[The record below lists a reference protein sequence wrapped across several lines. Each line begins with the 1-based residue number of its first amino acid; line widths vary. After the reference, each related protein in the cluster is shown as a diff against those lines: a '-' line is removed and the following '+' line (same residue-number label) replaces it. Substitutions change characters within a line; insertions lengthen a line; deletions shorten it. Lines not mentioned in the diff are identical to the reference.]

1 MSGED
6 DDPFDSAAAAHA
18 EGRLDAAAAG
28 YARCLERDPRDSVAM
43 GLLGAVRVA
52 QGSPVE
58 GERLLRAATELDP
71 ADEVAWL
78 NLGIALLALGRP
90 EEALRSIETARA
102 IRPNSAESSV
112 PLAEALLA
120 VGRAEES
127 LRACNEVAAD
137 QPEWRASRFSAAR
150 ALSSLGRRAEA
161 AQVLRGLLARGS
173 DREAAIALRGLL
185 AEDPTPPARLESLRL
200 DAALRPDDPAAS
212 AALAVALGEAGLL
225 EECAERWSLI
235 AAARPEEKEPHF
247 QLGRVLAVT
256 GRREQA
262 VEAIRRAIAISPR
275 DADAWLILSMIHRYR
290 GDDGL
295 APLLRAMETDLPSRT
310 PRERRSLHY
319 ALAKMHQDL
328 GEHDEAFRHF
338 AAGAALMREVA
349 PSNLAAEERLMRLMQ
364 DVVPLERWRVPSADP
379 SRGERCILVVGM
391 PRSGTTLVEQVLAS
405 HPMVHGAGELRAAP
419 DAANAVVLERILA
432 AAAGSAPADAL
443 RAFGEEYLR
452 RIPTPAPPRTL
463 VCDKQP
469 QNFRLL
475 GPLAAAL
482 PGARIVHVRRD
493 PRDVGLSCF
502 EAMFAEQ
509 GWSFDLREIARYL
522 RSYRDLMAHWDRCLG
537 DRIVTVRYEALASD
551 PGAEIPRLLAALGLS
566 FDERCLRP
574 HESPRAVNTASI
586 DQVRRPISAA
596 SVGRWRRYERHLA
609 PMLEELG
616 DVAGF

>member
-150 ALSSLGRRAEA
+150 ALSTLGRRAEA

>member
-137 QPEWRASRFSAAR
+137 QPEWRASRF
-150 ALSSLGRRAEA
+150 SLGRRAEA

>member
-150 ALSSLGRRAEA
+150 ALASLGRRAEA

>member
-275 DADAWLILSMIHRYR
+275 DADAWLILSTIHRYR

>member
-509 GWSFDLREIARYL
+509 SWTFDLREIARYL

>member
-1 MSGED
+1 
-6 DDPFDSAAAAHA
+6 
-18 EGRLDAAAAG
+18 
-28 YARCLERDPRDSVAM
+28 
-43 GLLGAVRVA
+43 
-52 QGSPVE
+52 
-58 GERLLRAATELDP
+58 
-71 ADEVAWL
+71 
-78 NLGIALLALGRP
+78 
-90 EEALRSIETARA
+90 
-102 IRPNSAESSV
+102 V

>member
-150 ALSSLGRRAEA
+150 ALSTLGRRAEA

-200 DAALRPDDPAAS
+200 DAAIRPDDPAAS

>member
-200 DAALRPDDPAAS
+200 DAAIRPDDPAAS